1 MSGRSA
7 SSPAAIARIF
17 GGALSEFKIVELS
30 SDMWTRPV
38 APTSAG
44 HECRYV
50 AGMPDEATWSD
61 YYEANEGRA
70 PRDQLLDVLARFAE
84 PGNAVDL
91 GCGAGIDTLAMLDR
105 GWTVVAIDAE
115 PEAIERVRRR
125 AAERPSLETQ
135 LSPMEDV
142 DLPPADLVWASYSL
156 FFCDPARFPDVWARI
171 QAAVRPGGRFAGE
184 LLGDHDT
191 WAAMPER
198 TAMTRAE
205 AEALFDGWDVERF
218 EEEEND
224 GEACSGPKHWHL
236 FHVIAQAP
244 D

>member
-7 SSPAAIARIF
+7 NSLAAIARTF
-17 GGALSEFKIVELS
+17 GGAPECVPDNGTE

-70 PRDQLLDVLARFAE
+70 PRDQLLDVLATFAE

-156 FFCDPARFPDVWARI
+156 FFWIRLASPMSGRGSRPRSAAAAGSPASCSAT
-171 QAAVRPGGRFAGE
+171 ATPGPRCPSE
-184 LLGDHDT
+184 
-191 WAAMPER
+191 PR
-198 TAMTRAE
+198 
-205 AEALFDGWDVERF
+205 
-218 EEEEND
+218 
-224 GEACSGPKHWHL
+224 
-236 FHVIAQAP
+236 
-244 D
+244 